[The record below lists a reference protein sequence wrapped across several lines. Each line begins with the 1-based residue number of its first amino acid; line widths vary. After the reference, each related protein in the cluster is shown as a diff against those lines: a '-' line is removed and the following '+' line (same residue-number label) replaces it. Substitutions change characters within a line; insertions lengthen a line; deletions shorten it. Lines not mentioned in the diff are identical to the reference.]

1 MGKRSHVRK
10 KHGGDG
16 MSLKWHVEVTI
27 EELGPMSAEQI
38 LPTCPEYSID
48 QVRAALRN
56 AAAAG
61 CIHRVGKMG
70 RRAIYAIGPGP
81 EYKPKTVPLGV
92 NSVWQLGSRA

>member
-1 MGKRSHVRK
+1 
-10 KHGGDG
+10 

-27 EELGPMSAEQI
+27 EELGPMGAEQI
-38 LPTCPEYSID
+38 HPTCPEYSID

-61 CIHRVGKMG
+61 CIHRTAKIG

-81 EYKPKTVPLGV
+81 EYKPKVVPLGP
-92 NSVWQLGSRA
+92 NSVFALGSMNGAATFAAVE

>member
-1 MGKRSHVRK
+1 
-10 KHGGDG
+10 
-16 MSLKWHVEVTI
+16 LKWHVEVTI
-27 EELGPMSAEQI
+27 EELGPMGAEQI
-38 LPTCPEYSID
+38 HPTCPEYTID

-81 EYKPKTVPLGV
+81 EYKPKVVPLGP
-92 NSVWQLGSRA
+92 NSVFALGSMNGAATFAADR

>member
-1 MGKRSHVRK
+1 
-10 KHGGDG
+10 

-27 EELGPMSAEQI
+27 EELGPMGAEQI
-38 LPTCPEYSID
+38 HSTCPEYSID

-61 CIHRVGKMG
+61 CIHRTAKIG

-81 EYKPKTVPLGV
+81 EYKPKVVPLGP
-92 NSVWQLGSRA
+92 NSVWALGSMA